1 MRFRHLIFVIAS
13 FGAIHFAKAEEDLWQ
28 IYQLA
33 TESDPTLKAAYA
45 NLQANQQSLP
55 QAVAQMIPNLS
66 ASYNTT
72 GVNSSASFQ
81 GDYNTQN
88 YSLNLTQPLYH
99 PEHWAQLDQARH
111 VVKGAYATYYS
122 ATQALM
128 IRVSQQ
134 YFAILG
140 AIDDLHFTQAQRK
153 AFARQL
159 EQTKQRFEVGL
170 IAITDVEEAR
180 ARHDKAV
187 AEEIAAQNAVADQYE
202 RLREITGTPIKEI
215 TLFQTTK
222 SLPLLPPNPET
233 QETWVETA
241 EHSNPDI
248 IAAAETAL
256 QAKAVIG
263 AQVAGHYPKFDLTG
277 QLQRSKGAPPF
288 PFDQLV
294 YNRVLALNVSVP
306 LFSGGGVYSRTQ
318 EATARYCEARE
329 RLEIQKRSTDS
340 TTRQAYRGVLTSIS
354 EVQALAQTVV
364 SSKSALQ
371 ATLAAYEVGTRT
383 MVDVLDAESNL
394 LNAER
399 THAKAR
405 YNYLFQGL
413 RLKQAAGILT
423 AEDIAAVNALIRGLE
438 RPSTR

>member
-1 MRFRHLIFVIAS
+1 MRFRHLILILAS
-13 FGAIHFAKAEEDLWQ
+13 FGVTHVAKAEDLWQ
-28 IYQLA
+28 VYRIA
-33 TESDPTLKAAYA
+33 EDSDPTLQAAYDA
-45 NLQANQQSLP
+45 YQANKQALP
-55 QAVAQMIPNLS
+55 IAISVMIPNLS

-72 GVNSSASFQ
+72 GVNSNANFQ

-88 YSLNLTQPLYH
+88 YGLTLTQPIYH
-99 PEHWAQLDQARH
+99 PEHWAQLNSARH
-111 VVKGAYATYYS
+111 LVKGAYATYYS
-122 ATQALM
+122 ATQDLM
-128 IRVSQQ
+128 IRVAER
-134 YFAILG
+134 YFAVLG
-140 AIDDLHFTQAQRK
+140 AIDDLNFTVAQRK

-159 EQTKQRFEVGL
+159 EQTRQRFDVGL

-187 AEEIAAQNAVADQYE
+187 AEEIAAQNTVANQYE
-202 RLREITGTPIKEI
+202 RLREITGIAVKEV
-215 TLFQTTK
+215 TLFPPTK
-222 SLPLLPPNPET
+222 PLTLLPPNPAQ

-241 EHSNPDI
+241 QKSNPDV
-248 IAAAETAL
+248 IAAQEAAS
-256 QAKAVIG
+256 QAKAAIG
-263 AQVAGHYPKFDLTG
+263 TQVAGHFPKFDLNG

-306 LFSGGGVYSRTQ
+306 LFAGGGVYARTQ
-318 EATARYCEARE
+318 EASSRYYEAKD
-329 RLEIQKRSTDS
+329 RLEIQKRSVNS
-340 TTRQAYRGVLTSIS
+340 ATRQAYRGVLTTIS
-354 EVQALAQTVV
+354 EVQALAQAVI

-399 THAKAR
+399 VHAKAR

-413 RLKQAAGILT
+413 KLKQAAGILT
-423 AEDIAAVNALIRGLE
+423 AEDLCAVNAIIRG
-438 RPSTR
+438 SGS